1 MFEPMSDDRI
11 FTAAIVVIGNEIL
24 SGRTQDLNVAFI
36 GKRLAEQGI
45 RLHEVRVVRDT
56 FEAIG
61 ESVNA
66 LRASHDYVFT
76 TGGIGPTHDDIT
88 SEAIARAFGIP
99 FGRNPEAEAILRAY
113 YDPADITDARLSM
126 ADTPEG
132 ADLIDNPISR
142 APGFRVENVYV
153 LPGVPSI
160 LQVMFDGLSGGL
172 AGGSPVISKSV
183 AANLPEGK
191 LAEPLRSVQDAHPDV
206 EIGSYPFFRAGKL
219 GASLVMR
226 SPDQAAIDIVADK
239 IRGLIRDLGGEPF
252 DE

>member
-1 MFEPMSDDRI
+1 MSEDRVY
-11 FTAAIVVIGNEIL
+11 TAAIVVIGNEIL
-24 SGRTQDLNVAFI
+24 SGRTQDLNVSFI
-36 GKRLAEQGI
+36 GERLAAQGI
-45 RLHEVRVVRDT
+45 RLHEVRIVRDT
-56 FEAIG
+56 FDAIADA
-61 ESVNA
+61 VNA
-66 LRASHDYVFT
+66 LRAEHDYVFT

-113 YDPADITDARLSM
+113 YNPADITEARMSM

-132 ADLIDNPISR
+132 AELIDNPVSR

-160 LQVMFDGLSGGL
+160 LQVMFEGLSGSL
-172 AGGSPVISKSV
+172 AGGKPVVSKSV

-191 LAEPLRSVQDAHPDV
+191 LAEPLRAVQDEHPNV
-206 EIGSYPFFRAGKL
+206 EIGSYPFFKDGKL

-226 SPDQAAIDIVADK
+226 SPDAAEIDVVAEK
-239 IRGLIRDLGGEPF
+239 VRGLIRDLGGTPIE
-252 DE
+252 E